1 VGVIIAFLILTVVAF
16 ILMCVIRLVIRSSWS
31 YLWRQGFANLYRP
44 NNQTLILIVA
54 IGLGANFICTL
65 SFVQDMIIKRI
76 TLSASGNQP
85 NMVVYDI
92 QAKQEKSLVSF
103 TQQRNLP
110 IIQRV
115 PIVTIRLQEING
127 KTSRDVKNDTSL
139 HYSRW
144 AFNNEYRVTYREYVT
159 ESEK

>member
-1 VGVIIAFLILTVVAF
+1 LLIILFVTGFTYLQLGYWMPSIFFTAGIIVAFLILATIAF
-16 ILMCVIRLVIRSSWS
+16 ILMWVIRLVIRSSWS

-44 NNQTLILIVA
+44 NNQTIILIVS

-65 SFVQDMIIKRI
+65 SFMQDMIIKRI

-92 QAKQEKSLVSF
+92 QAQQEKSLVSF

-115 PIVTIRLQEING
+115 PIVT
-127 KTSRDVKNDTSL
+127 DTPPGDQ
-139 HYSRW
+139 W
-144 AFNNEYRVTYREYVT
+144 
-159 ESEK
+159 